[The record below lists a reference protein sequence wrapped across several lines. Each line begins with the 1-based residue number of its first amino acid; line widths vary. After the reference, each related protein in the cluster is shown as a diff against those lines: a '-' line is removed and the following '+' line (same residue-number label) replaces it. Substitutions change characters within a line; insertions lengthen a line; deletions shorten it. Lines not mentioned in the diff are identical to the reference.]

1 MTFLSNFLAIATVTA
16 ALRWTLQSA
25 INKNIS
31 GADVKNVRPD
41 GTGGTLPSPGVN
53 IYLYQV
59 SQNPSMRNADLPG
72 RLSEGQMI
80 RRPNVPLDLHYLL
93 TFYGDEEYLMP
104 QRLLGSV
111 VSALHS
117 KPVLTRQMIK
127 NMLADPTFSYLLKSN
142 LADAV
147 ETVKFA
153 QVNLSIEELSKIW
166 SVFFQTHY
174 SLSIACMGTA
184 VIVEGEEIPQKALP
198 VRERGV
204 YAIPFNQPVIEKIE
218 PGDDTASLILAC
230 TAIIVKGKRMAGEVT
245 LLKIGEFEVTPSPED
260 LGNDSITVTLP
271 PGLQAGIVGLQ
282 VVHKINTG
290 DPAVPHK
297 AVESDVFPFVLSPMI
312 TGATAPSLTN
322 DGHDNMSG
330 NVILVLDPD
339 VGKKQRIVMMLNELD
354 PPSDRL
360 PRAYIFEALSRDEP
374 GNPEITDTISI
385 PVTKVRKGDYLVRV
399 QVDGA
404 ESELKRDT
412 DGLSP
417 TYNKY
422 IDPEVEI
429 K

>member
-1 MTFLSNFLAIATVTA
+1 MSNFLSIATVTA

-31 GADVKNVRPD
+31 GADVKNVGPD
-41 GTGGTLPSPGVN
+41 GTGGKLPSPGVN

-72 RLSEGQMI
+72 RLSHGQLI
-80 RRPNVPLDLHYLL
+80 NRPNVPLDLHYLL
-93 TFYGDEEYLMP
+93 TFYGDEEDLMP

-111 VSALHS
+111 VNALHS
-117 KPVLTRQMIK
+117 RPVLTRQMIK
-127 NMLADPTFSYLLKSN
+127 NMLADPSFSYLSNSN
-142 LADAV
+142 LADAI
-147 ETVKFA
+147 ETVKFT

-174 SLSIACMGTA
+174 RLSIAYMGTA
-184 VIVEGEEIPQKALP
+184 VIVESEETPQKALP

-204 YAIPFNQPVIEKIE
+204 YAIPFNQPVIDKIV
-218 PGDDTASLILAC
+218 PVDDLTKFIFAGSS
-230 TAIIVKGKRMAGEVT
+230 IIIKGKRMVGEVT
-245 LLKIGEFEVTPSPED
+245 LLKIGEIEVTPSP
-260 LGNDSITVTLP
+260 GNFSNDSITITLP
-271 PGLQAGIVGLQ
+271 PGLQAGILGLQ
-282 VVHKINTG
+282 VIHKINMG
-290 DPAVPHK
+290 EPAVPHR
-297 AVESDVFPFVLSPMI
+297 AVESDVFPFVLCPKI
-312 TGATAPSLTN
+312 TGVTAPSLAN

-330 NVILVLDPD
+330 NVISVIDPG
-339 VGKKQRIVMMLNELD
+339 VGKKQRIVMLLNELD

-360 PRAYIFEALSRDEP
+360 PQAYIFEAPSRNEA
-374 GNPEITDTISI
+374 GNPESTDTVFI
-385 PVTKVRKGDYLVRV
+385 PVTKVKKGHYLVRV

-412 DGLSP
+412 DEFSP
-417 TYNKY
+417 AYNKY